1 MLGARL
7 AVVLLLIVVVFGESG
22 SGQALSTPMLT
33 SGEIVSI
40 IGSDA
45 DARGAIAAV
54 LTHAM
59 ARGSKREFLLASQIS
74 SKWLPTL
81 PGVELVRL
89 LDSEIAAHLAN
100 CGLYYVVSRV
110 ERAGNVVSFS
120 LSQKCGGTTLDYVVS
135 FDGRAWRLGSPGTGK
150 EGGRWVAGIG
160 SGIVGPVPDCPCLQ

>member
-7 AVVLLLIVVVFGESG
+7 AVVLLLITVGFGESG
-22 SGQALSTPMLT
+22 SGQVLSTPMLT
-33 SGEIVSI
+33 SGKIASI

-45 DARGAIAAV
+45 DARGVISAV

-59 ARGSKREFLLASQIS
+59 AQRSKEFFLATQIS
-74 SKWLPTL
+74 SEWLPTI

-89 LDSEIAAHLAN
+89 PDSETAAHLAN
-100 CGLYYVVSRV
+100 CGLYWVVGRV

-150 EGGRWVAGIG
+150 DGGGWVAGIG